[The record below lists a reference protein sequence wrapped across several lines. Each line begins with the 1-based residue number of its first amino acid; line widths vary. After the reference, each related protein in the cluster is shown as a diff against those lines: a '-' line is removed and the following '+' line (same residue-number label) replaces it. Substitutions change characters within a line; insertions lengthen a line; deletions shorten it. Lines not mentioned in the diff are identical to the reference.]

1 MSIVCSS
8 IRSYS
13 AAESVSST
21 KRVRRNCSSPNR
33 RRSARASSSW
43 STVAMTRRKRPRRPE
58 PPRGSEKPTGPRR
71 RNLSVVSLEILGQD
85 FHRAR
90 HVLALKEKNRIR
102 VRRHLFHDVDAS
114 GRERPREEGEEARRL
129 LDRLWA
135 GHIDLHEAPRHTD
148 QVFRAEFLRH
158 PRDRIVVDDDHRAL
172 W

>member
-43 STVAMTRRKRPRRPE
+43 STLAMTREKRPRKPE
-58 PPRGSEKPTGPRR
+58 RPRGSEKPTGPRR
-71 RNLSVVSLEILGQD
+71 RNLLVVSLEILGQD

-90 HVLALKEKNRIR
+90 HVLALKEKNRIC

-114 GRERPREEGEEARRL
+114 GGERAGEKGQEARCL
-129 LDRLWA
+129 LDRLRA
-135 GHIDLHEAPRHTD
+135 GHIDFHESACHAD

-172 W
+172 